1 MERIIVDPSRLE
13 STASNVDSANSD
25 YQRIYHNL
33 YAEVDKM
40 EAVWQGKDNTAFTN
54 KIKAFEDDFRQISNI
69 LSHYSDF
76 LRNSARA
83 YRETQDELYNATSRL
98 KWRSNYG

>member
-1 MERIIVDPSRLE
+1 MQRIIVDPSRLE
-13 STASNVDSANSD
+13 STASNVESNNND
-25 YQRIYHNL
+25 YQRIYNAL

-40 EAVWQGKDNTAFTN
+40 SSAWEGKDNTAFTN
-54 KIKAFEDDFRQISNI
+54 KIKAYQDDFRQISVI
-69 LSHYSDF
+69 LDQYSSF

-98 KWRSNYG
+98 KTGG

>member
-13 STASNVDSANSD
+13 STASSIESSNSD
-25 YQRIYHNL
+25 YQRIYSSL
-33 YAEVDKM
+33 YSEVDKM
-40 EAVWQGKDNTAFTN
+40 ASVWQGKDNTAFTE
-54 KIKAFEDDFRQISNI
+54 KIKAYQDDFRQISLI
-69 LSHYSDF
+69 LDEYANF

-98 KWRSNYG
+98 KIGG

>member
-13 STASNVDSANSD
+13 STASNVDSANND

-40 EAVWQGKDNTAFTN
+40 ETVWQGKDNTAFTN

-98 KWRSNYG
+98 K